1 MSERIIMRVGESLVA
16 GGPPGTAAEPEVA
29 IGEMDVEHDR
39 PGPFLPQ
46 MLHRLFGGRGQR
58 DLRHAR
64 IEQRL
69 FQNHAEDSV
78 ILHHKHVVR
87 QCLG

>member
-1 MSERIIMRVGESLVA
+1 MARCRALRCPLFRLSSSLLLS
-16 GGPPGTAAEPEVA
+16 
-29 IGEMDVEHDR
+29 
-39 PGPFLPQ
+39 FLPQ

>member
-1 MSERIIMRVGESLVA
+1 
-16 GGPPGTAAEPEVA
+16 
-29 IGEMDVEHDR
+29 
-39 PGPFLPQ
+39 